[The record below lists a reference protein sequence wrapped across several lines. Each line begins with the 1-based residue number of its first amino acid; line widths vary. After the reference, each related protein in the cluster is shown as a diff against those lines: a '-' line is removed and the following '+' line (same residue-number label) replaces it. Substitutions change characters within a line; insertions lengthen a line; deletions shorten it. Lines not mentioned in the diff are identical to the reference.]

1 MADALRGH
9 EAPDQAK
16 ERFAPNEAAVH
27 FGLQFHFVQVV
38 SAFSPAKHL
47 ASTFLS
53 TVVAAL
59 RTRMYSTT
67 HIYAYA
73 SARRLAGLGLL
84 ATSCR
89 LAA

>member
-9 EAPDQAK
+9 EAPDQAT
-16 ERFAPNEAAVH
+16 ERLAPNEAAVH
-27 FGLQFHFVQVV
+27 FGLQFMRVQVV
-38 SAFSPAKHL
+38 SAFSPEKHF

-53 TVVAAL
+53 IVVAAL
-59 RTRMYSTT
+59 RTRMYI
-67 HIYAYA
+67 HVYAYA
-73 SARRLAGLGLL
+73 SARRLAALGLL